1 MLDCFEK
8 HSGVCAKVW
17 GEDESKQFKEIG
29 RFSLNTRK
37 VYKVF
42 WEDGGRDKWK
52 EKGLGDQYYWHTLR
66 DGSLRIWFS
75 KITIVFW

>member
-8 HSGVCAKVW
+8 HLGVCVKVW

-52 EKGLGDQYYWHTLR
+52 EKGLGD
-66 DGSLRIWFS
+66 
-75 KITIVFW
+75 